1 MWSNSIVLVF
11 CLIIV
16 TAKRT
21 DFIRDRPSE
30 DQEED
35 GFHMKKRVDIKQTTT
50 GRSAVGDAVVEKF
63 VETLMSSERYLKMI
77 ESVERKMNH
86 LDTTFHERTNSI
98 LKYLS
103 EMLRMIKTS
112 SSEMLE
118 KALRNVKLD
127 LDKLKQS
134 MSERLDE
141 HPNMRDS
148 IVVQTSRLVFDKCRG
163 IPSPHLPQILSRHDS
178 FQMLRMCVLS
188 EGHGGGLLRLGTL
201 TLATSHTLPWSK
213 LDFFGT
219 EPCPETA

>member
-1 MWSNSIVLVF
+1 MWCNLFVVVFLLV
-11 CLIIV
+11 IT
-16 TAKRT
+16 TAKRAE
-21 DFIRDRPSE
+21 FLRDRPSE
-30 DQEED
+30 DQEEE
-35 GFHMKKRVDIKQTTT
+35 GFHMKKRVDNKFVQTTT

-103 EMLRMIKTS
+103 EMLRMIKAS

-141 HPNMRDS
+141 HPNMRGEF
-148 IVVQTSRLVFDKCRG
+148 LYFLC
-163 IPSPHLPQILSRHDS
+163 
-178 FQMLRMCVLS
+178 
-188 EGHGGGLLRLGTL
+188 
-201 TLATSHTLPWSK
+201 
-213 LDFFGT
+213 
-219 EPCPETA
+219 